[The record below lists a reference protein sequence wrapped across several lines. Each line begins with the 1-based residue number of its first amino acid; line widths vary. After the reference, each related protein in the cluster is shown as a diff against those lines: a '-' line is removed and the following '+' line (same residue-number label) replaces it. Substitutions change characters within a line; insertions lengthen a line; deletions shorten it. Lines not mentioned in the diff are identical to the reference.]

1 MPMIR
6 RSIQWFVV
14 LCVIFLPAVVH
25 AQDESP
31 QNMIEYIVT
40 TATANLRSG
49 PGTAFGISGTVTQG
63 ESILV
68 YNETPEVSGWL
79 RIQRLG
85 EDDAYIADFLVEQA
99 PMRFYPIDQ
108 EPIIAVSGRGKNI
121 SEVFDIPKGA
131 YRIDASVQDR
141 AFILHAVAVDAG
153 CRDQSIFNELDLNA
167 NRLNISALLI
177 SNGCSYIFETDNVSG
192 TWEFAVRDV
201 LDLEVIAEMLYPI
214 ENGSSLSGTGRT
226 LTMVTSLP
234 EGVWTINGVVED
246 QAFILHAHVL
256 SGDCRDSSVF
266 NELDFDVQ
274 VLEVQTVYRSDNCM
288 IFWETNNTEGDWTLT
303 FSKIR

>member
-1 MPMIR
+1 MSKFCQ
-6 RSIQWFVV
+6 SIQWIIILYV
-14 LCVIFLPAVVH
+14 FLIPTVAF
-25 AQDESP
+25 AQDNAQQSV
-31 QNMIEYIVT
+31 IEYVVT

-79 RIQRLG
+79 RVQRLG

-108 EPIIAVSGRGKNI
+108 EPILEVSGRGKNI

-131 YRIDASVQDR
+131 YRIDASVQGR

-153 CRDQSIFNELDLNA
+153 CRDQSIFNELDFNA
-167 NRLNISALLI
+167 NRLNISALFI
-177 SNGCSYIFETDNVSG
+177 SNGCSYIFETDNVRG

-201 LDLEVIAEMLYPI
+201 LDLEVIAEMLFPI

-256 SGDCRDSSVF
+256 SGDCRDTSVF

-274 VLEVQTVYRSDNCM
+274 VLEMQTVYRSDNCM
-288 IFWETNNTEGDWTLT
+288 IFWETNNTEGNWTLT
-303 FSKIR
+303 FNKIR